1 MLTDKPRLPLLS
13 IALTGFL
20 PSVLKSWIYRLK
32 GYRIGKGVKFGLG
45 SVLIGKD
52 VEVGDYSSFGLLS
65 VIRGDRIRIG
75 SHVEFRAMS
84 IFDTPHLEIGDGTR
98 INEQVFVG
106 GLQSATSKLIVGR
119 NCQIMQMTFINPA
132 RSITIGDDSGIG
144 GHCLIFG
151 HSSWLSEFEGY
162 PVDFEDIVI
171 GKSVSLTWRVFVL
184 PGTKIGDGAVIGA
197 NSLVRGEVPGRCLA
211 VGFPARVVS
220 REPDFPRPMST
231 DDKRQV
237 LEKLLAEYDQFLT
250 EYGFQCR
257 RDETLFHVE
266 DPKTGRSWVMQLVRG
281 GDQAVSETSVSRD
294 ISLVLSLPALPLGTR
309 EDLDQQRI
317 PWIDIASKDRSDQ
330 GNQFTEETV
339 QFLRRYGVRL
349 YRPGWPHTEAAAS
362 SSTPPGTMP
371 NTRSAA

>member
-20 PSVLKSWIYRLK
+20 PSFLKCWIYRLQ

-52 VEVGDYSSFGLLS
+52 VEIGDHSSFGLLS
-65 VIRGDRIRIG
+65 VIRGERIRIG
-75 SHVEFRAMS
+75 NHVEFRAMS

-106 GLQSATSKLIVGR
+106 GLQSAKSKLIVGR

-197 NSLVRGEVPGRCLA
+197 NSLVRGNVPGRCLA

-220 REPDFPRPMST
+220 REPDFPRPMSY
-231 DDKRQV
+231 DDKRGV
-237 LEKLLAEYDQFLT
+237 LEKLLVEYEQFLT

-257 RDETLFHVE
+257 REPGTFQVQDSNTGKSWLMKVAFTSD
-266 DPKTGRSWVMQLVRG
+266 DPLP
-281 GDQAVSETSVSRD
+281 APETSVF
-294 ISLVLSLPALPLGTR
+294 LSLATLSQSR
-309 EDLDQQRI
+309 RDELDQLRI

-330 GNQFTEETV
+330 GNQFAEETV

-349 YRPGWPHTEAAAS
+349 YRPGWPHAEVSDNRCTQPEDL
-362 SSTPPGTMP
+362 P
-371 NTRSAA
+371 NYRSAA